1 MATYKYK
8 PGPHSAGA
16 YQISGRPFL
25 SGGTI
30 GGGAEATISFPGV
43 TKSITFINTG
53 SNPMRI
59 HFDTSV
65 GTAVV
70 SQKNFIDIPAP
81 AAGNNLNR
89 LKLDVRCAKVYISS
103 ASGTNYQIAAE
114 ITTIPATDMHLT
126 GSGIN

>member
-8 PGPHSAGA
+8 PGPHSTGA

-30 GGGAEATISFPGV
+30 GAGAEATISFPGV

-89 LKLDVRCAKVYISS
+89 LKLDVRCAKAYISS
-103 ASGTNYQIAAE
+103 ASGTNYQVAAE

>member
-1 MATYKYK
+1 MSVYKFK
-8 PGPHSAGA
+8 PGPHSSGA
-16 YQISGRPFL
+16 YLISGRPFL

-30 GGGAEATISFPGV
+30 GGGAEATIEFPGV
-43 TKSITFINTG
+43 TKAITFINTG

-65 GTAVV
+65 GTAVI
-70 SQKNFIDIPAP
+70 SNKNFIDIPAP

-103 ASGTNYQIAAE
+103 ASGTTYQVAAE
-114 ITTIPATDMHLT
+114 ITSIPADDMHLT